1 MAQKHSID
9 YTEYPMTRD
18 GRIQGPSRRYRR
30 LRHPIFPA
38 ATWTAKNPLLQR
50 GEIGAE
56 SDTYRMKIGDGVT
69 YWNDLPY
76 SSDSIATWG
85 DIQGDIADQTD
96 LQNALD
102 AKQDVL
108 TAGSNIQIDSDN
120 VISATDT
127 TYTASDGVTLTGTNF
142 TNSGVRAVASGTT
155 NGTISVNTN
164 GTSADVAVTGLGSA
178 AYTSSSD
185 YATSAQGAKADTA
198 VQPGDLATVATTG
211 SYNDLLN
218 KPTIP
223 AAQVNSDWDAV
234 SGVAQILNK
243 PTLATVAT
251 SGDYDDLLN
260 KPTIP
265 TVNNATLTIQKNGT
279 TVNTFTA
286 NASSNV
292 TANITV
298 PTKISDLTNDSNFAN
313 TDLSNL
319 TSTGKNI
326 GNWSTN
332 ATNCITEIPQDIK
345 LGLSGGTLT
354 LKAGSKVYV
363 PNGSGVFNTVTTT
376 QDISVTISGAAGQYY
391 IYKNPGNNIN
401 YQSLATIVS
410 GTTDSLSGTPWHVWY
425 DTTNNVINRYTADGT
440 TPNPGQSFPIA
451 IVTVSGGQ
459 ITSIDQVFNGIGYI
473 SSTMFVLPGVKYLIP
488 QGFNSDGTSN
498 FFRRNIG
505 SVSIGEAGT
514 SRKQDA
520 ILLINNG
527 TIGCWG
533 KAWYDPEINRVRTGG
548 GGVQNVC
555 LVGFV
560 SSDSSGKI
568 TSFTTKKAFQA
579 LDLYNSEYIANCA
592 MPSDRYV
599 DLTLPSN
606 NQSITAPADGYIYL
620 NKVATA
626 TSQYVRIGKS
636 GGGFLQTETIA
647 SASGNWLRAWLPVS
661 KGDVIIIN
669 YDAGGTTN
677 YFRFIYANGVK

>member
-142 TNSGVRAVASGTT
+142 TNSGVRAVASGTA

-164 GTSADVAVTGLGSA
+164 GTSVDVAVTGLGSA

-185 YATSAQGAKADTA
+185 YATAAQGGKADTA

-243 PTLATVAT
+243 PSLATVAT

-319 TSTGKNI
+319 TSTGANI
-326 GNWSTN
+326 GNWSN
-332 ATNCITEIPQDIK
+332 NVTNCITEIPQDIN
-345 LGLSGGTLT
+345 LTLSNGTLT
-354 LKAGSKVYV
+354 LKAGSKLYK
-363 PNGSGVFNTVTTT
+363 PNGAGVFDEIITEN
-376 QDISVTISGAAGQYY
+376 DMSVTNTSNGTFMVFISSATSGLSQR
-391 IYKNPGNNIN
+391 NI
-401 YQSLATIVS
+401 TRCVS
-410 GTTDSLSGTPWHVWY
+410 GTTRPLTTTYMVWY
-425 DTTNNVINRYTADGT
+425 DTTNNVLNNYGSDSSTVSLTFA
-440 TPNPGQSFPIA
+440 FPVCI
-451 IVTVSGGQ
+451 ITVSGGA
-459 ITSIDQVFNGIGYI
+459 ISSIDQVFNGFGYI
-473 SSTMFVLPGVKYLIP
+473 GSTVFALPGIKGLIP
-488 QGFNSDGTSN
+488 NGRNADGTLKNAILTTDSVLTLAVGTGTSTDTLRITNTLLQRGTINYNSEFNYNHIGIYSPSN
-498 FFRRNIG
+498 IRYVAIMG
-505 SVSIGEAGT
+505 SVS
-514 SRKQDA
+514 
-520 ILLINNG
+520 
-527 TIGCWG
+527 
-533 KAWYDPEINRVRTGG
+533 Y
-548 GGVQNVC
+548 
-555 LVGFV
+555 V
-560 SSDSSGKI
+560 SGQI
-568 TSFTTKKAFQA
+568 TSLSPKYAFRA
-579 LDLYNSEYIANCA
+579 VDYSDTEYMAHQA
-592 MPSDRYV
+592 MPSGRYV
-599 DLTLPSN
+599 NLTLGTSGA
-606 NQSITAPADGYIYL
+606 TYTMPADGYLCLRKNSNAANQTIRIRG
-620 NKVATA
+620 NKTGSTATA
-626 TSQYVRIGKS
+626 PSSAFDLVCSLQVEKGETVQVSYDV
-636 GGGFLQTETIA
+636 GG
-647 SASGNWLRAWLPVS
+647 
-661 KGDVIIIN
+661 D
-669 YDAGGTTN
+669 TTWFN
-677 YFRFIYANGVK
+677 FVYANGAK

>member
-127 TYTASDGVTLTGTNF
+127 TYTASDGVTLTGINF

-319 TSTGKNI
+319 TSTGANI
-326 GNWSTN
+326 GNWSSN
-332 ATNCITEIPQDIK
+332 VSNCITEIPQDIK
-345 LGLSGGTLT
+345 LELNGGTLT

-363 PNGSGVFNTVTTT
+363 PNGSGVFTEKTISS
-376 QDISVTISGAAGQYY
+376 DISTTETINGTVMFFTNANGTFFVKRDISRC
-391 IYKNPGNNIN
+391 
-401 YQSLATIVS
+401 VS
-410 GTTDSLSGTPWHVWY
+410 GTTRPLTTTYMAWY
-425 DTTNNVINRYTADGT
+425 DTTENIIKDYGSDSGT
-440 TPNPGQSFPIA
+440 VSNYISFPIA
-451 IVTVSGGQ
+451 IITISGGQ

-473 SSTMFVLPGVKYLIP
+473 GSTMFVLPGVKYLIP

-505 SVSIGEAGT
+505 SVSISEAGT

-520 ILLINNG
+520 ILLLNNG
-527 TIGCWG
+527 TIACWG

-599 DLTLPSN
+599 DLTLPS
-606 NQSITAPADGYIYL
+606 SGGTITAPADGYIYL
-620 NKVATA
+620 NKTPGSADKYLQLTNQTA
-626 TSQYVRIGKS
+626 NAMGITVNSYNGTLWTRIY
-636 GGGFLQTETIA
+636 
-647 SASGNWLRAWLPVS
+647 LPVS
-661 KGDVIIIN
+661 KGDVVVIH
-669 YDAGGTTN
+669 YDFTGSTN
-677 YFRFIYANGVK
+677 AFCFIYANGSK

>member
-76 SSDSIATWG
+76 SSDSITTWG

-96 LQNALD
+96 LQNALN

-127 TYTASDGVTLTGTNF
+127 TYTASDGVTLTDTNF

-164 GTSADVAVTGLGSA
+164 GTSVDVAVTGLGSA

-279 TVNTFTA
+279 TVKTFTA

-319 TSTGKNI
+319 TSTGANI
-326 GNWSTN
+326 GNWSSN
-332 ATNCITEIPQDIK
+332 VTNCITEIPQDIK
-345 LGLSGGTLT
+345 LELSSGTLT
-354 LKAGSKVYV
+354 LKAGSKAYKPNGAGVFNEITTANDLTITAAATGKSLICV
-363 PNGSGVFNTVTTT
+363 NSNGSGLIVRV
-376 QDISVTISGAAGQYY
+376 AA
-391 IYKNPGNNIN
+391 KC
-401 YQSLATIVS
+401 VS
-410 GTTDSLSGTPWHVWY
+410 GTTRSLTDTYMLWY
-425 DTTNNVINRYTADGT
+425 DTTNNVINNYGSDSS
-440 TPNPGQSFPIA
+440 TPAQTVSLPIA
-451 IVTVSGGQ
+451 VVTVSGGA
-459 ITSIDQVFNGIGYI
+459 ISSIDQVFNGFGYI
-473 SSTMFVLPGVKYLIP
+473 GSTMFALPGVKGLIP
-488 QGFNSDGTSN
+488 DGRNSDGTLNNGNLNITSVLTYTN
-498 FFRRNIG
+498 TSVFDRRNIIIRNSDIVPT
-505 SVSIGEAGT
+505 SVYLDVEGNRNRRTDNNNIVAYVNAGIVSAT
-514 SRKQDA
+514 
-520 ILLINNG
+520 
-527 TIGCWG
+527 
-533 KAWYDPEINRVRTGG
+533 TG
-548 GGVQNVC
+548 
-555 LVGFV
+555 
-560 SSDSSGKI
+560 GKI
-568 TSFTTKKAFQA
+568 TSFSPKYAFHA
-579 LDLYNSEYIANCA
+579 VDYNDTEYIANQA
-592 MPSDRYV
+592 GPSNRYV
-599 DLTLPSN
+599 DLTLGASWS
-606 NQSITAPADGYIYL
+606 QYTAPADGYICLRKAGNSDEYIKIL
-620 NKVATA
+620 NT
-626 TSQYVRIGKS
+626 TSQIGS
-636 GGGFLQTETIA
+636 MGISRAGGFDIPVTVK
-647 SASGNWLRAWLPVS
+647 VS
-661 KGDVIIIN
+661 KGDIVQVA
-669 YDAGGTTN
+669 YTASGATN
-677 YFRFIYANGVK
+677 YFRFVYANGSK

>member
-76 SSDSIATWG
+76 SGDTIITWG

-142 TNSGVRAVASGTT
+142 TNSGVRAVVSGTA

-185 YATSAQGAKADTA
+185 YATSAQGEKADTA

-243 PTLATVAT
+243 PSLSTVAT

-319 TSTGKNI
+319 TSTGANI
-326 GNWSTN
+326 GNWSSN
-332 ATNCITEIPQDIK
+332 VTNCITEIPQDIK
-345 LGLSGGTLT
+345 VEIFDDNGTPT
-354 LKAGSKVYV
+354 FKLKSGSKITA
-363 PNGSGVFNTVTTT
+363 PDGTTKTTT
-376 QDISVTISGAAGQYY
+376 QDQTGTISSDGQYFVFTGMS
-391 IYKNPGNNIN
+391 NGSF
-401 YQSLATIVS
+401 QSDSNCKISQCGS
-410 GTTDSLSGTPWHVWY
+410 GSSLPADGSTYRKFLNTTDSKMYRWTSNGWVVWE
-425 DTTNNVINRYTADGT
+425 VSL
-440 TPNPGQSFPIA
+440 PVA
-451 IVTVSGGQ
+451 IITVSSGA
-459 ITSIDQVFNGIGYI
+459 ISSIDQVFNGFGYI
-473 SSTMFVLPGVKYLIP
+473 GLTVFALPGVKGLIP
-488 QGFNSDGTSN
+488 NGRNADGTLKSTAWERSSLGTKIITANNIIGARHNAIGVSGAYSYNEQKNQNLNSGSFWNVTVIGKVLGDGTIKLNNSTFHAVDYSDG
-498 FFRRNIG
+498 
-505 SVSIGEAGT
+505 
-514 SRKQDA
+514 
-520 ILLINNG
+520 
-527 TIGCWG
+527 
-533 KAWYDPEINRVRTGG
+533 
-548 GGVQNVC
+548 
-555 LVGFV
+555 
-560 SSDSSGKI
+560 
-568 TSFTTKKAFQA
+568 
-579 LDLYNSEYIANCA
+579 EYIANCA
-592 MPSDRYV
+592 MPSDKYV
-599 DLTLPSN
+599 DLTLPASDGT
-606 NQSITAPADGYIYL
+606 ITAPADGSLYF
-620 NKVATA
+620 NKVSSASGQRIKLNNTNGTEASVSSWSSA
-626 TSQYVRIGKS
+626 TSQA
-636 GGGFLQTETIA
+636 LEA
-647 SASGNWLRAWLPVS
+647 LLLVS
-661 KGDVIIIN
+661 KGDVIRVN
-669 YDAGGTTN
+669 YNAGGTTN
-677 YFRFIYANGVK
+677 YFRFIYANGAK

>member
-76 SSDSIATWG
+76 SGDTIIAWG

-185 YATSAQGAKADTA
+185 YATAAQGAKADTA
-198 VQPGDLATVATTG
+198 VQPGNLATVATTG

-279 TVNTFTA
+279 TVKTFTA

-298 PTKISDLTNDSNFAN
+298 PTNNNELTNGAGYQTAADVATAISGKQDALTAVTLDTTQTITGTKTFSKEITGRWRTASCHTTNNYSTQKWFKLGQFKSYNAYNTHLVIFKMWVGTNGDTYRGVAGGRIITRSGGSGTAGVNTECRVEFNNKLPWITLSNFKILYKENQSDSNGTYVLYELWAQTMAN
-313 TDLSNL
+313 YTGYTMSIEDERAGGEEYSLDWTFYNL
-319 TSTGKNI
+319 PTGVA
-326 GNWSTN
+326 S
-332 ATNCITEIPQDIK
+332 
-345 LGLSGGTLT
+345 L
-354 LKAGSKVYV
+354 
-363 PNGSGVFNTVTTT
+363 PNGYT
-376 QDISVTISGAAGQYY
+376 Q
-391 IYKNPGNNIN
+391 
-401 YQSLATIVS
+401 
-410 GTTDSLSGTPWHVWY
+410 TDSLLVMNFALDSSVVKLAGTQTITGNKSFTGTTTAVTPSASDNSTKVATTAWCRGHGILVASQMPTANNSYTWY
-425 DTTNNVINRYTADGT
+425 RKYADGWVEQGQYT
-440 TPNPGQSFPIA
+440 TTTS
-451 IVTVSGGQ
+451 GQ
-459 ITSIDQVFNGIGYI
+459 ITQFNYPVAMSDSNYTLQITPAY
-473 SSTMFVLPGVKYLIP
+473 
-488 QGFNSDGTSN
+488 FNS
-498 FFRRNIG
+498 G
-505 SVSIGEAGT
+505 SSATVNVVTKTKTGFSAWGSQTGQGGYWAVPCGWQVSGMA
-514 SRKQDA
+514 
-520 ILLINNG
+520 
-527 TIGCWG
+527 
-533 KAWYDPEINRVRTGG
+533 
-548 GGVQNVC
+548 
-555 LVGFV
+555 
-560 SSDSSGKI
+560 
-568 TSFTTKKAFQA
+568 
-579 LDLYNSEYIANCA
+579 AN
-592 MPSDRYV
+592 
-599 DLTLPSN
+599 
-606 NQSITAPADGYIYL
+606 
-620 NKVATA
+620 
-626 TSQYVRIGKS
+626 
-636 GGGFLQTETIA
+636 
-647 SASGNWLRAWLPVS
+647 
-661 KGDVIIIN
+661 
-669 YDAGGTTN
+669 
-677 YFRFIYANGVK
+677 

>member
-56 SDTYRMKIGDGVT
+56 SDTYRIKIGDGVT

-76 SSDSIATWG
+76 SSEPIVSWG
-85 DIQGDIADQTD
+85 DIQGNIADQTD

-142 TNSGVRAVASGTT
+142 TNSGVRAVASGTA

-319 TSTGKNI
+319 TSTGANI
-326 GNWSTN
+326 GNWSSN
-332 ATNCITEIPQDIK
+332 VTNCITKIPQDIK
-345 LGLSGGTLT
+345 LELNNGTLT
-354 LKAGSKVYV
+354 LKAGSKVYK
-363 PNGSGVFNTVTTT
+363 PNGSGVFDIVNIPNNIIKNDWSSGTGNVILCVQSNNYLYGAGAGSTGSGTSTSPTTSFYYRT
-376 QDISVTISGAAGQYY
+376 GENY
-391 IYKNPGNNIN
+391 IYPNN
-401 YQSLATIVS
+401 
-410 GTTDSLSGTPWHVWY
+410 DSTRSKLT
-425 DTTNNVINRYTADGT
+425 
-440 TPNPGQSFPIA
+440 FPIA
-451 IVTVSGGQ
+451 IVH
-459 ITSIDQVFNGIGYI
+459 ITSGVPDKIIQVYNGFGYI
-473 SSTMFVLPGVKYLIP
+473 GSTVFALPGIKGLIP
-488 QGFNSDGTSN
+488 NGRNADGSLKSTVITKTN
-498 FFRRNIG
+498 
-505 SVSIGEAGT
+505 VSIGTYTGT
-514 SRKQDA
+514 SPVYFGISSSTSPVYFQGDT
-520 ILLINNG
+520 G
-527 TIGCWG
+527 YS
-533 KAWYDPEINRVRTGG
+533 YDPETNTTNW
-548 GGVQNVC
+548 GVAI
-555 LVGFV
+555 LGHFV
-560 SSDSSGKI
+560 ATAGVISNWKSKI
-568 TSFTTKKAFQA
+568 AFRA
-579 LDLYNSEYIANCA
+579 VDYNDTEFIANCA
-592 MPSDRYV
+592 MPSTEYTN
-599 DLTLPSN
+599 LTWAASG
-606 NQSITAPADGYIYL
+606 TVYTMPADGYL
-620 NKVATA
+620 MG
-626 TSQYVRIGKS
+626 RR
-636 GGGFLQTETIA
+636 A
-647 SASGNWLRAWLPVS
+647 STASGQYLFCYKESNSFTLYSGWAIGAGQGLAFFIPVS
-661 KGDVIIIN
+661 KGDKILIN
-669 YDAGGTTN
+669 YDMPTGVSL
-677 YFRFIYANGVK
+677 RFFYANGAK